1 MDTNPS
7 FELSQGDEESSPNKV
22 LGQKRKNCEDG
33 ETGEEEELLRIK
45 RQKTENSQEE
55 WMYVL

>member
-55 WMYVL
+55 